1 MARSPMNRR
10 AAGLILMLATTLPVA
25 AAAAL
30 PERMATARAA
40 SLKPGQYLWDA
51 ADGGTGPVAIMVS
64 IDRQH
69 LYVWR
74 GGALIGISTVSTG
87 KPGKATPLG
96 EFRILQKN
104 VHHRSNIYSNAPMPY
119 MQRLTWTGIAIHGGE
134 LPGYPASH
142 GCIRVPLAFARL
154 LFAAT
159 DMGGV
164 VSVSDGQSGPFLR
177 IEAEIAALGT
187 DAILT
192 GGGPTDRSATSVVR
206 MAAVQPVQRAIAP
219 VRKRVPAIL
228 PVAQDREVV
237 ARTPVPKLPVEKVFL
252 AQADLSVSDPAMP
265 PGKTDPARP
274 HWLVPYYDGSGDLG
288 ARK

>member
-1 MARSPMNRR
+1 MLLIF
-10 AAGLILMLATTLPVA
+10 AAGVPVA

-30 PERMATARAA
+30 PDRFAIGRAA
-40 SLKPGQYLWDA
+40 GLKAGQFLWDET
-51 ADGGTGPVAIMVS
+51 DTGTGPVAIMVS

-74 GGALIGISTVSTG
+74 GEALIGISTVSTG

-104 VHHRSNIYSNAPMPY
+104 VHHRSNLYSNAPMPY

-142 GCIRVPLAFARL
+142 GCIRVPLAFAKL

-177 IEAEIAALGT
+177 IEADIASLSA
-187 DAILT
+187 DAAPSWDATSAPVRMAQAAPVAPIEA
-192 GGGPTDRSATSVVR
+192 PASAPRATSVKPS
-206 MAAVQPVQRAIAP
+206 APAIPVAPRLTMAP
-219 VRKRVPAIL
+219 VA
-228 PVAQDREVV
+228 
-237 ARTPVPKLPVEKVFL
+237 L
-252 AQADLSVSDPAMP
+252 AQADLATP
-265 PGKTDPARP
+265 PLPPTRVLQISAKPEGEPSAP
-274 HWLVPYYDGSGDLG
+274 HWRVPYYG
-288 ARK
+288 AAQSAGQSRSSE

>member
-1 MARSPMNRR
+1 MNRR

-30 PERMATARAA
+30 PDRMATARVA

-51 ADGGTGPVAIMVS
+51 ADSGTGPVAIMVS

-119 MQRLTWTGIAIHGGE
+119 MQRLTWTGIAIHGGD

-142 GCIRVPLAFARL
+142 GCIRVPLAFAKL

-177 IEAEIAALGT
+177 IEAEIAALAT

-192 GGGPTDRSATSVVR
+192 GGWPTAGEARPVVR
-206 MAAVQPVQRAIAP
+206 MAALQPDQRVLAP
-219 VRKRVPAIL
+219 VRRHPDAIL
-228 PVAQDREVV
+228 PLVQDRDV
-237 ARTPVPKLPVEKVFL
+237 AANTPAPKLPVEKIAL
-252 AQADLSVSDPAMP
+252 AQADLSVDDAAMSSGRADPAQ
-265 PGKTDPARP
+265 P
-274 HWLVPYYDGSGDLG
+274 HWRVPYYEPPGAPA

>member
-1 MARSPMNRR
+1 MNRR
-10 AAGLILMLATTLPVA
+10 AAGLILLLATMLPVA
-25 AAAAL
+25 AASAL
-30 PERMATARAA
+30 PDRLATARAA
-40 SLKPGQYLWDA
+40 GLKPGQYLWDA
-51 ADGGTGPVAIMVS
+51 GDSGTGPVAIMVS

-142 GCIRVPLAFARL
+142 GCIRVPLAFAKL

-192 GGGPTDRSATSVVR
+192 GGGPTDSSATPVVR
-206 MAAVQPVQRAIAP
+206 MAAVQPVQRAVAP
-219 VRKRVPAIL
+219 VRKHAPAIL
-228 PVAQDREVV
+228 PVAQDREIV

-252 AQADLSVSDPAMP
+252 AQADLSVSDPAIP
-265 PGKTDPARP
+265 SGRTDPARP
-274 HWLVPYYDGSGDLG
+274 HWLVPYYDASGDPA